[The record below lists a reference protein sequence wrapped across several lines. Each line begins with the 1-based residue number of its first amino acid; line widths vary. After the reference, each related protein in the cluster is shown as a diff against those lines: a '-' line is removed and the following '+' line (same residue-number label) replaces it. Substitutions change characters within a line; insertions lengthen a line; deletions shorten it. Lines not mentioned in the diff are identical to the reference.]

1 MIFHVIYPTYLIA
14 PPKFS
19 HRVRCET
26 AMCIIS
32 IIRLVSPQTG
42 WCIFSLLFVDRKAM
56 EINMIYFCADDYGI
70 STYGN
75 SRIENCLENGV
86 LNKVSVLPNGE
97 ISDFKQRL
105 AGTYTT
111 LSLHINL
118 VEGRPLS
125 NPDDVDLLVSESGY
139 FKYSFIGLFFLSVSN
154 KRKEFEKQVYTEI
167 QSQIK
172 FWKKAMGENISVSID
187 SHQHTHMIPLIF
199 KILMRVIGDEG
210 LDVSSIRIP
219 AEPISPY
226 LFSPSLYFEYKPT
239 GLLKQW
245 LLKALAF
252 ANRKEFAK
260 AKIKSA
266 YFMGILFSG
275 KLNEARIKKL
285 LPHYLKLAKRKN
297 RDVEIGLH
305 PGYLKSGEKLIDG
318 IRRDFQKFYYS
329 PWRNTEYNTLLN
341 FNYE

>member
-1 MIFHVIYPTYLIA
+1 
-14 PPKFS
+14 
-19 HRVRCET
+19 
-26 AMCIIS
+26 
-32 IIRLVSPQTG
+32 
-42 WCIFSLLFVDRKAM
+42 
-56 EINMIYFCADDYGI
+56 MIYFCADDYGI
-70 STYGN
+70 SEGAN

-105 AGTYTT
+105 SGNNTTT

-139 FKYSFIGLFFLSVSN
+139 FKYSFIGLFFLSISN

-172 FWKKAMGENISVSID
+172 FWKTAMGEDTFISID

-199 KILMRVIGDEG
+199 KTLMRVIEDEG
-210 LDVSSIRIP
+210 LTVQSIRIP

-226 LFSPSLYFEYKPT
+226 VFTPSLYFEYNLI
-239 GLLKQW
+239 GLIKQW
-245 LLKALAF
+245 LLKTFALV
-252 ANRKEFAK
+252 NRRELAK
-260 AKIKSA
+260 SKIQSA

-285 LPHYLKLAKRKN
+285 LPHYLKLAKKHNKN
-297 RDVEIGLH
+297 IELCFH
-305 PGYLKSGEKLIDG
+305 PGYIKDGEKLLDG
-318 IRRDFQKFYYS
+318 SRQDFRKFYFS
-329 PWRNTEYNTLLN
+329 PWRNIEYETLIN
-341 FNYE
+341 FKFE

>member
-1 MIFHVIYPTYLIA
+1 
-14 PPKFS
+14 
-19 HRVRCET
+19 
-26 AMCIIS
+26 
-32 IIRLVSPQTG
+32 
-42 WCIFSLLFVDRKAM
+42 
-56 EINMIYFCADDYGI
+56 MIYFCADDYGI
-70 STYGN
+70 SEGAN

-86 LNKVSVLPNGE
+86 LNKISVLPNGKVLDLKKRL
-97 ISDFKQRL
+97 SDKD
-105 AGTYTT
+105 AI

-139 FKYSFIGLFFLSVSN
+139 FKYSFIGLFFLSISN

-172 FWKKAMGENISVSID
+172 FWKTAMGEDTFISID

-199 KILMRVIGDEG
+199 KTLMRVIEDEG
-210 LDVSSIRIP
+210 LTVQSIRIP

-226 LFSPSLYFEYKPT
+226 VFTPSLYFEYNLI
-239 GLLKQW
+239 GLIKQW
-245 LLKALAF
+245 LLKTFALV
-252 ANRKEFAK
+252 NRRELKTS
-260 AKIKSA
+260 KIQSA

-275 KLNEARIKKL
+275 KLNEARIRKL
-285 LPHYLKLAKRKN
+285 LPHYLKLANKYNKN
-297 RDVEIGLH
+297 IEIGFH
-305 PGYLKSGEKLIDG
+305 PGYVKSEEKLIDG
-318 IRRDFQKFYYS
+318 SRQDFSKFYYS

>member
-1 MIFHVIYPTYLIA
+1 
-14 PPKFS
+14 
-19 HRVRCET
+19 
-26 AMCIIS
+26 
-32 IIRLVSPQTG
+32 
-42 WCIFSLLFVDRKAM
+42 
-56 EINMIYFCADDYGI
+56 MIYFCADDYGI
-70 STYGN
+70 SAYSN
-75 SRIENCLENGV
+75 SRIENCLENGI
-86 LNKVSVLPNGE
+86 LNKISVLPNGE

-105 AGTYTT
+105 SGNNTT

-125 NPDDVDLLVSESGY
+125 EPNDVDLLISDNGY
-139 FKYSFIGLFFLSVSN
+139 FKYSFVGLFFLSMSN
-154 KRKEFEKQVYTEI
+154 KRKEFEKQIYIEI
-167 QSQIK
+167 QNQIK
-172 FWKKAMGENISVSID
+172 FWKMAMGENTPISID

-266 YFMGILFSG
+266 YFMGVMFSG

-285 LPHYLKLAKRKN
+285 LPHYLKLAKKHNKN
-297 RDVEIGLH
+297 IEIGLH
-305 PGYLKSGEKLIDG
+305 PGYIKDGEKLLDG
-318 IRRDFQKFYYS
+318 SRQDFKKFYLS
-329 PWRNTEYNTLLN
+329 PWRNIEHETLIN
-341 FNYE
+341 FKF

>member
-1 MIFHVIYPTYLIA
+1 
-14 PPKFS
+14 
-19 HRVRCET
+19 
-26 AMCIIS
+26 
-32 IIRLVSPQTG
+32 
-42 WCIFSLLFVDRKAM
+42 
-56 EINMIYFCADDYGI
+56 MIYFCADDYGI
-70 STYGN
+70 SEGAN

-86 LNKVSVLPNGE
+86 LNKISVLPNGKVL
-97 ISDFKQRL
+97 DFKKRL
-105 AGTYTT
+105 SDKDAI

-139 FKYSFIGLFFLSVSN
+139 FKYSFIGLFFLSISN

-172 FWKKAMGENISVSID
+172 FWKTAMGEDTFISID

-199 KILMRVIGDEG
+199 KTLMRVIEDEG
-210 LDVSSIRIP
+210 LTVQSIRIP

-226 LFSPSLYFEYKPT
+226 VFTPSLYFEYNLI
-239 GLLKQW
+239 GLIKQW
-245 LLKALAF
+245 LLKTFALV
-252 ANRKEFAK
+252 NRKELK
-260 AKIKSA
+260 TSKIQSA

-275 KLNEARIKKL
+275 KLNEARIRKL
-285 LPHYLKLAKRKN
+285 LPHYLKLANKYNKN
-297 RDVEIGLH
+297 IEIGFH
-305 PGYLKSGEKLIDG
+305 PGYVKSEEKLIDG
-318 IRRDFQKFYYS
+318 NRQDFSKFYYS

>member
-1 MIFHVIYPTYLIA
+1 
-14 PPKFS
+14 
-19 HRVRCET
+19 
-26 AMCIIS
+26 
-32 IIRLVSPQTG
+32 
-42 WCIFSLLFVDRKAM
+42 
-56 EINMIYFCADDYGI
+56 MIYFCADDYGI
-70 STYGN
+70 SEGAN

-105 AGTYTT
+105 SGNNTTT

-139 FKYSFIGLFFLSVSN
+139 FKYSFIGLFFLSISN

-172 FWKKAMGENISVSID
+172 FWKTAMGEDTFISID

-199 KILMRVIGDEG
+199 KTLMRVIEDEG
-210 LDVSSIRIP
+210 LTVQSIRIP

-226 LFSPSLYFEYKPT
+226 VFTPSLYFEYNLI
-239 GLLKQW
+239 GLIKQW
-245 LLKALAF
+245 LLKMLAF
-252 ANRKEFAK
+252 ANRRELKK
-260 AKIKSA
+260 SKIQSA

-275 KLNEARIKKL
+275 KLNDARIRKL
-285 LPHYLKLAKRKN
+285 LPHYLKLANKYNKN
-297 RDVEIGLH
+297 IEIGFH
-305 PGYLKSGEKLIDG
+305 PGYIKDGEKLLDG
-318 IRRDFQKFYYS
+318 SRQDFRKFYFS
-329 PWRNTEYNTLLN
+329 PWRNIEYETLIN
-341 FNYE
+341 FKFE